1 MFYTKGSIVGHSDE
15 SKTEAIRFEFNCLM
29 ADDDLEKVLQ
39 SIRDQFNSIGEPL
52 HFKMTLESED
62 F

>member
-1 MFYTKGSIVGHSDE
+1 MGHSDE
-15 SKTEAIRFEFNCLM
+15 SKTETIRFEFNCLM

-52 HFKMTLESED
+52 HFRMTLESED

>member
-15 SKTEAIRFEFNCLM
+15 FKTEDIRFEFNCLM
-29 ADDDLEKVLQ
+29 VDDELARVLQ
-39 SIRDQFNSIGEPL
+39 TIRDKFNSIGEPL
-52 HFKMTLESED
+52 HFRMTLESED